1 MQTADI
7 EALLAPLSAEAPCG
21 ADLEYGDPA
30 FTALDRAT
38 QGKPEQQIGST
49 IVPAEEPDWKAVER
63 QAQALLQRT
72 KDLRIAVHLT
82 KSLLHTGGVPGFALG
97 LTFLKRLVEAYWEG
111 VHPRLDPDDA
121 NDPTMR
127 LNILATLTAAD
138 VVTAVRATPI
148 ISSRSMGRFSYKDV
162 ESAPAD
168 SGANGGGTSLATIE
182 AAAMDC
188 ELGALE
194 EQVGA
199 TQAGL
204 AAVRGLEATLS
215 ELLGAGVAPSFG
227 ALTALLQ
234 KMAGF
239 LQPILARRSPAAAGA
254 ASEAGDGLGTVT
266 GGASVAGFSGQ
277 IRSREEVVKALEA
290 ISDYYARQEPSSPIP
305 LLVERCKRLVRMGFM
320 DIVRELVPEGV
331 RQIEA
336 LSGQKQ
342 E

>member
-7 EALLAPLSAEAPCG
+7 EALLAPVSTDSPCG

-30 FTALDRAT
+30 FAALDRAA

-72 KDLRIAVHLT
+72 KDLRIAVHLS
-82 KSLLHTGGVPGFALG
+82 KSLLHTGGIPGLSAG
-97 LTFLKRLVEAYWEG
+97 LTFLKRLLDTYWEG
-111 VHPRLDPDDA
+111 LHPRLDPEDA

-127 LNILATLTAAD
+127 VNILAILAAPA
-138 VVTAVRATPI
+138 VLAAVRIAPLV
-148 ISSRSMGRFSYKDV
+148 SSRSMGRFCYRDV
-162 ESAPAD
+162 EAAPAD
-168 SGANGGGTSLATIE
+168 SSANGGGTSVSTIE

-188 ELGALE
+188 ELVALE
-194 EQVGA
+194 EQVVAAQSCVA
-199 TQAGL
+199 TLTDLDATL
-204 AAVRGLEATLS
+204 AAI
-215 ELLGAGVAPSFG
+215 LGPGVAPNFG
-227 ALTALLQ
+227 GLAALLQ
-234 KMAGF
+234 KIAGF
-239 LQPILARRSPAAAGA
+239 LQPILARRAPAAAGA
-254 ASEAGDGLGTVT
+254 NGVGVIAT
-266 GGASVAGFSGQ
+266 GGAAAPGFSGQ

-305 LLVERCKRLVRMGFM
+305 LLVDRCKRLVRMGFL
-320 DIVRELVPEGV
+320 DIVRELVPDGV
-331 RQIEA
+331 RQIET